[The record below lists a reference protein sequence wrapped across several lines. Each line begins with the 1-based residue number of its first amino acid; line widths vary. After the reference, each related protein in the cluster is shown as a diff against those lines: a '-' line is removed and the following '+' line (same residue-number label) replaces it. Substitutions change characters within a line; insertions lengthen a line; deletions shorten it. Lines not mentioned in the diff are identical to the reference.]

1 MVYIWETSFSS
12 DVSQNFS
19 GQLDCRLFKSAMLLE
34 QNDEILIRH
43 VVTDLRKLKVEIKF
57 QDSKND
63 CISQGN

>member
-1 MVYIWETSFSS
+1 M
-12 DVSQNFS
+12 SQNFS

-43 VVTDLRKLKVEIKF
+43 VGTDLRKLKVEIKF